1 MDTRK
6 IEDVPFEEVHEIQ
19 RYGTYFSEKSFW
31 KKIERV
37 AKKVGATVLRP
48 VFTLYYML
56 QDEKVPL
63 QHKAYII
70 GALGYFILPFDLIP
84 ESVLPIIGF
93 TDDVAVMTFVLK
105 MVKDSIT
112 PEIRRK
118 ADQKILD
125 LFPDPALIGRYSNG
139 RISGSSSLPFSFPEG
154 GLRGSPGIWPLD
166 TPRYSPRSAGRCLD
180 IGYRRWLLPRYRIAR
195 RRTG

>member
-1 MDTRK
+1 M
-6 IEDVPFEEVHEIQ
+6 
-19 RYGTYFSEKSFW
+19 RYKDMGLISRRRVL

-112 PEIRRK
+112 PEIREK
-118 ADQKILD
+118 
-125 LFPDPALIGRYSNG
+125 
-139 RISGSSSLPFSFPEG
+139 SGSENT
-154 GLRGSPGIWPLD
+154 GSV
-166 TPRYSPRSAGRCLD
+166 S
-180 IGYRRWLLPRYRIAR
+180 
-195 RRTG
+195 

>member
-6 IEDVPFEEVHEIQ
+6 IEDVPFEEVHEIK
-19 RYGTYFSEKSFW
+19 RYGTSFSVKSIW

-37 AKKVGATVLRP
+37 ANKVGATVLRT

-70 GALGYFILPFDLIP
+70 DALGYVILPYDLLP

-105 MVKDSIT
+105 VEKDSIT
-112 PEIRRK
+112 PGIRRR
-118 ADQKILD
+118 ADEKILG
-125 LFPDPALIGRYSNG
+125 LIPDPA
-139 RISGSSSLPFSFPEG
+139 
-154 GLRGSPGIWPLD
+154 
-166 TPRYSPRSAGRCLD
+166 
-180 IGYRRWLLPRYRIAR
+180 
-195 RRTG
+195 

>member
-84 ESVLPIIGF
+84 PPHYRLH
-93 TDDVAVMTFVLK
+93 
-105 MVKDSIT
+105 
-112 PEIRRK
+112 
-118 ADQKILD
+118 
-125 LFPDPALIGRYSNG
+125 
-139 RISGSSSLPFSFPEG
+139 
-154 GLRGSPGIWPLD
+154 
-166 TPRYSPRSAGRCLD
+166 GRCGGD
-180 IGYRRWLLPRYRIAR
+180 DFRIEN
-195 RRTG
+195 GEG

>member
-63 QHKAYII
+63 LTLNHEHYLAMYRVYF
-70 GALGYFILPFDLIP
+70 GVRLGML
-84 ESVLPIIGF
+84 
-93 TDDVAVMTFVLK
+93 
-105 MVKDSIT
+105 
-112 PEIRRK
+112 
-118 ADQKILD
+118 
-125 LFPDPALIGRYSNG
+125 N
-139 RISGSSSLPFSFPEG
+139 
-154 GLRGSPGIWPLD
+154 
-166 TPRYSPRSAGRCLD
+166 
-180 IGYRRWLLPRYRIAR
+180 
-195 RRTG
+195 

>member
-84 ESVLPIIGF
+84 ESVLP
-93 TDDVAVMTFVLK
+93 L
-105 MVKDSIT
+105 
-112 PEIRRK
+112 
-118 ADQKILD
+118 
-125 LFPDPALIGRYSNG
+125 
-139 RISGSSSLPFSFPEG
+139 
-154 GLRGSPGIWPLD
+154 
-166 TPRYSPRSAGRCLD
+166 SAS
-180 IGYRRWLLPRYRIAR
+180 
-195 RRTG
+195 RTM